1 MKIIEVENYEDMS
14 RRAADIIKGV
24 VNSKPD
30 AVLGFATGSTPEGVY
45 KCLIEDNKKVL
56 DMCASNKMYTI
67 KSDLVINY
75 KNTFDTIKNRID
87 KGSIIVF
94 DVNNNTIDELSKAL
108 LFLNSKGYNYNLL
121 SDHLS
126 EKGCN

>member
-1 MKIIEVENYEDMS
+1 MIENMS
-14 RRAADIIKGV
+14 Y
-24 VNSKPD
+24 N
-30 AVLGFATGSTPEGVY
+30 TPKY
-45 KCLIEDNKKVL
+45 CLVIEDNKKVL

-75 KNTFDTIKNRID
+75 KNTFDTIKNKID
-87 KGSIIVF
+87 KGSIIIF
-94 DVNNNTIDELSKAL
+94 DVNNNTVNELSKAL
-108 LFLNSKGYNYNLL
+108 LFLNSKGYNYNVL